1 MTSIAEIIF
10 SGFVSKVVND
20 ITDISKDGIRKAVK
34 SKNTKNQNIESQI
47 YNVVVNVLNKIT
59 YKQYEDDQDKIYNT
73 AEDLLQILKKSDG
86 SASRNINSC
95 LRELGLNIC
104 ESEYLEFK
112 VSLCEELGR
121 DGYSGLFRAILLLLL
136 EQKSKYDNT
145 VYVQLNQKLDEVI
158 LILNKKKEDEESN
171 GIKQNIK
178 NRTQEYASKWKEN
191 MFLNNFDKHDGNMGI
206 NVKLKDVYLEKHLPY
221 FRWRNNIG
229 DPDTKLKKLLS
240 EYIYTQDKRKMLLVL
255 GQPGIGKSTLITW
268 IIINFKRVVDNIL
281 VYQFAS
287 DLKNMDVCNLDKDKK
302 TISMGEL
309 ELSLDDLEGKLLILD
324 GFDEISL
331 KRDRTEVL
339 NRLYKYLIK
348 EDLLRTFSLIITC
361 RENYIQNVYRIECD
375 YITLQSWG
383 INQIQSFCKAYSKK
397 TKSIISD
404 STMMNI
410 IKNKDVLGIPLILYM
425 VLALDISV
433 EREGS
438 IVDVYDQIFS
448 LKEGGIYERC
458 FVNIRKNKMEKYA
471 DPHWVYSLKEQ
482 IHQIS
487 RDISL
492 WMFENNPNEASI
504 IQDKYMEICT
514 NIAEKSNQNTENI
527 EQDVLIGSYF
537 KLVRHTE
544 GVDTEKLSFV
554 HRSIYEYFF
563 IEYLCVSMCEAINES
578 QEQLASIFGNFLK
591 VGKLSETM
599 CEFLRHKVKKCEL
612 NDKYNIVKETFEL
625 MLHNGMVY
633 HTGINYKRAGKL
645 EGVVFANML
654 EILHLWERD
663 SFSFSSE
670 IVWYLI
676 HNECERLNLN
686 KIDLRD
692 KNIKGAYLEGA
703 HLREVD
709 LRGIS
714 LERVDLRGADLKGAI
729 LDENQVKHLNGIC
742 DLHGAKVYLKDTNEI
757 VNY

>member
-1 MTSIAEIIF
+1 
-10 SGFVSKVVND
+10 
-20 ITDISKDGIRKAVK
+20 
-34 SKNTKNQNIESQI
+34 
-47 YNVVVNVLNKIT
+47 
-59 YKQYEDDQDKIYNT
+59 
-73 AEDLLQILKKSDG
+73 
-86 SASRNINSC
+86 
-95 LRELGLNIC
+95 
-104 ESEYLEFK
+104 
-112 VSLCEELGR
+112 
-121 DGYSGLFRAILLLLL
+121 
-136 EQKSKYDNT
+136 
-145 VYVQLNQKLDEVI
+145 
-158 LILNKKKEDEESN
+158 
-171 GIKQNIK
+171 
-178 NRTQEYASKWKEN
+178 
-191 MFLNNFDKHDGNMGI
+191 
-206 NVKLKDVYLEKHLPY
+206 
-221 FRWRNNIG
+221 
-229 DPDTKLKKLLS
+229 
-240 EYIYTQDKRKMLLVL
+240 
-255 GQPGIGKSTLITW
+255 
-268 IIINFKRVVDNIL
+268 
-281 VYQFAS
+281 
-287 DLKNMDVCNLDKDKK
+287 
-302 TISMGEL
+302 
-309 ELSLDDLEGKLLILD
+309 
-324 GFDEISL
+324 
-331 KRDRTEVL
+331 
-339 NRLYKYLIK
+339 
-348 EDLLRTFSLIITC
+348 
-361 RENYIQNVYRIECD
+361 
-375 YITLQSWG
+375 
-383 INQIQSFCKAYSKK
+383 
-397 TKSIISD
+397 
-404 STMMNI
+404 
-410 IKNKDVLGIPLILYM
+410 
-425 VLALDISV
+425 
-433 EREGS
+433 
-438 IVDVYDQIFS
+438 
-448 LKEGGIYERC
+448 
-458 FVNIRKNKMEKYA
+458 MEKYA